1 MESFELVFSPGD
13 PLLKGMKS
21 LSTTST
27 KGMDRKR
34 KNVIVALKIVGV
46 GLGATLRKMV
56 GFWRPWTKK
65 KRLRKNG
72 KNGKK

>member
-1 MESFELVFSPGD
+1 MVFSPGD
-13 PLLKGMKS
+13 PLLKEMKS
-21 LSTTST
+21 LLTTNT

-34 KNVIVALKIVGV
+34 KNVIAVLKIVEV